1 MPADFDTIDKILDY
15 NVRYDLKKK
24 KENFFKLVN
33 MFGVRLN
40 ETEIETDQHL
50 LFLCK
55 YSRNIVFVDILEL
68 EHFPELVSV

>member
-1 MPADFDTIDKILDY
+1 
-15 NVRYDLKKK
+15 
-24 KENFFKLVN
+24 